1 MLPFIVK
8 HVKSSRGPRFASW
21 FPSVRDHTF
30 EHFGQTGGTMILAT
44 VIALST
50 LILAVRSGA
59 VIALRWHFLN
69 SRAEPATNNAAAVNA
84 SRLCADRLRVA

>member
-1 MLPFIVK
+1 MLASFHCEACEVI
-8 HVKSSRGPRFASW
+8 RGPLG
-21 FPSVRDHTF
+21 FPSVRDHTTLWS
-30 EHFGQTGGTMILAT
+30 TGGTMILAT